1 MSLLQALPI
10 IFFVGSLVQALYYLG
25 WAQRFLVWLGGIV
38 RWAIGTTPVES
49 VNAIATTLLGN
60 VRNLRNTFKPV
71 RA

>member
-1 MSLLQALPI
+1 
-10 IFFVGSLVQALYYLG
+10 
-25 WAQRFLVWLGGIV
+25 V